1 MTNKLLSLVALAVT
15 TVPCVLFFY
24 SMVDHVT
31 MKWLALAGTVLWF
44 IFTPMWM
51 GRAPKAETANGDS

>member
-24 SMVDHVT
+24 SIIGHDT
-31 MKWLALAGTVLWF
+31 MKWIALGGTVLWF

-51 GRAPKAETANGDS
+51 GREPRVTSVDVE